1 MTTLERTYKQ
11 DKKIYI
17 ALLIVYGFLAIVLE
31 GIYQDVA
38 TAILFLYVLFLMYCW
53 DKISVEQDN
62 RYQAISDVLANTSKL
77 YAESQVKLLATKA
90 ELEHYKNHQENTYKL
105 LSSQAKVS
113 TSGGGMGDY
122 AILVVDEFA
131 VVNEARYTFA
141 LRGEQYIGYGLPNN
155 KIKALPM
162 NPTVSTPEIP
172 LETIYIAFG

>member
-1 MTTLERTYKQ
+1 MTTLEITLTLLLVVSAWTIIDLRN
-11 DKKIYI
+11 
-17 ALLIVYGFLAIVLE
+17 ALQKETRLRERQHFEDDMNFQLVNA
-31 GIYQDVA
+31 
-38 TAILFLYVLFLMYCW
+38 
-53 DKISVEQDN
+53 
-62 RYQAISDVLANTSKL
+62 RYL
-77 YAESQVKLLATKA
+77 YAMQELEKTKA
-90 ELEHYKNHQENTYKL
+90 ELEQYKNHQENTYKL

-122 AILVVDEFA
+122 AILVVDEFS
-131 VVNEARYTFA
+131 VINEARYTFA